1 MPECDNPLWPCA
13 MTGAAAGLAGF
24 EGMTVVIHGSSGCY
38 YYPTTLLHAPL
49 HGTFILENEVIFG
62 SEDRLRE
69 VIGELTGTGNRI
81 AVITTCVP
89 AILGEDIQSLLAEHD
104 VLLVDSP
111 GFSGDVEAGYTK
123 AISLLAPQTDAATD
137 GVNIDGVCL
146 IDPFFKGNLQEI
158 RRLLG
163 LASVPVATVFCRD
176 ALKKTRTASIYTIG
190 TNGDF
195 RSSVGEYLGGTL
207 GFGTLRATFERLGTA
222 FEESDIDPVL
232 RELSQQEEETVRICD
247 KFLRRF
253 DPPTVVIFAGASYA
267 EFAAQAL
274 DHYLDA
280 DIRFLGT
287 RNPGGTSR
295 YPAALVTGL
304 TQVKTIIGQHN
315 PDLVLGSSFE
325 RSVSGN
331 RAFYGITPPLRGVVR
346 LAPVPLAGVNGTLF
360 FMEQVLNACMDK
372 SRKVP

>member
-13 MTGAAAGLAGF
+13 MTGAAACLAGF
-24 EGMTVVIHGSSGCY
+24 EGMSVVIHGSSGCY

-69 VIGELTGTGNRI
+69 VIGGLSGTGNRI

-89 AILGEDIQSLLAEHD
+89 AILGEDIKSMLAENA

-123 AISLLAPQTDAATD
+123 ALSLLVPQTDTATE

-146 IDPFFKGNLQEI
+146 LDPFHKGNLQEI

-163 LASVPVATVFCRD
+163 LASIPVATVFCRD
-176 ALKKTRTASIYTIG
+176 TLQKTRTAATCTIG

-195 RSSVGEYLGGTL
+195 SSGVGEYLGGTL
-207 GFGTLRATFERLGTA
+207 GFGTLRATFGRLGMI

-232 RELSQQEEETVRICD
+232 RELSQQEEEIVRICD

-253 DPPTVVIFAGASYA
+253 DPPSVVIFAGASYA

-274 DHYLDA
+274 EHYLDA
-280 DIRFLGT
+280 DIRFIGK
-287 RNPGGTSR
+287 RNPGGPSR
-295 YPAALVTGL
+295 FPTALVTGL
-304 TQVKTIIGQHN
+304 TEAKTLIDLYN

-331 RAFYGITPPLRGVVR
+331 RTFYGITPPLRGVVR
-346 LAPVPLAGVNGTLF
+346 LAPVPLAGVNGMLF
-360 FMEQVLNACMDK
+360 FMEQVLNACMDQ
-372 SRKVP
+372 SRIRP